1 MAKFR
6 TGTRNLL
13 AAIPTLLLLSVSS
26 FQGPIPPRKFDSKLI
41 TMVQEAARKLSD
53 SPDLTRDLSDLRE
66 IFFLVDVEGST
77 SRNVNTDIV
86 KRHAALVLQDQL
98 KAIDSKLTSDDFKII
113 KVDVEFMSDEDKV
126 KFSLQCGSERMD
138 VEFNVN
144 RRTMIGKEAEEMKN
158 NFIPEDTLKK
168 ARLMPMDAWKK
179 VLQLGGILP
188 EHTVVEVPPHSLPT
202 NDFAKRFNLKYNPA
216 IFRGFHLQ
224 RKGTHGKEFQ
234 YTVTRS
240 IYLNLVRADN
250 AEYVLT
256 WIGLKYL
263 DSFDVVVDS
272 TDSYIDVDQFW
283 REFDEHFREIIEK
296 HVLSNPD
303 FKERRSLAD
312 LSHTKDFQSLVDGFM
327 VKSKL
332 TYVSTDVN
340 ASFTPTGFS
349 GVVGTKCSLTLC
361 ANDDEVTV
369 LYDPTFNY

>member
-168 ARLMPMDAWKK
+168 ARLMSTDDWAT
-179 VLQLGGILP
+179 VLRLGGILP
-188 EHTVVEVPPHSLPT
+188 DKISVQFISDPLPT
-202 NDFAKRFNLKYNPA
+202 NDFSKLFNLEYNA
-216 IFRGFHLQ
+216 ANSRVMILQ
-224 RKGTHGKEFQ
+224 RKGTHGKTFH

-240 IYLNLVRADN
+240 LNPMVVRADN
-250 AEYVLT
+250 DEQLIQLT
-256 WIGLKYL
+256 YG